1 MCSFLTFYLAS
12 FVYFTFIYISLS
24 LSLRLHSFP
33 LVCLYSNLNLF
44 KRIIGSFSYPPT
56 IVHYFSI
63 YLQLANKLQLM
74 STTQILA
81 LLNLYLDGHVHINLL
96 ENFDWLFEKIKNK
109 GKYERPY
116 FKKYLELKRP
126 INREANSLVNYI
138 RVTTQ
143 EHFYATVSM
152 TSWDQYY
159 KTEYAVT
166 KITETF

>member
-1 MCSFLTFYLAS
+1 
-12 FVYFTFIYISLS
+12 
-24 LSLRLHSFP
+24 
-33 LVCLYSNLNLF
+33 
-44 KRIIGSFSYPPT
+44 
-56 IVHYFSI
+56 
-63 YLQLANKLQLM
+63 M

-159 KTEYAVT
+159 KTEYL
-166 KITETF
+166 

>member
-12 FVYFTFIYISLS
+12 FVNFTFIYISLS

-116 FKKYLELKRP
+116 FKKISGAKTTYQSWGKFACKLHKSDDPRALLRHGFNDFLGP
-126 INREANSLVNYI
+126 IL
-138 RVTTQ
+138 
-143 EHFYATVSM
+143 
-152 TSWDQYY
+152 
-159 KTEYAVT
+159 
-166 KITETF
+166 